1 MATKKKTPSKAQ
13 ETNLRHAWLAGLGLV
28 AIARRETLNAANE
41 ATARIAALKQQAGKL
56 ADEAQSN
63 VRDGIACAREQGEAR
78 VGQFSAD
85 VESRLAP
92 VLVKLG
98 LKPKPTA
105 KKRGRKPAKKAR
117 KTKKPARKAKKA
129 KKPAKKK
136 ARKPAQKKVKKARKP
151 AKKKAPAPAPEPM
164 APFMPP
170 AM

>member
-78 VGQFSAD
+78 VGQFSAE
-85 VESRLAP
+85 VEARLAP

-98 LKPKPTA
+98 LKPKP
-105 KKRGRKPAKKAR
+105 KSKRATRSRKPVGKTAAKRA
-117 KTKKPARKAKKA
+117 P
-129 KKPAKKK
+129 
-136 ARKPAQKKVKKARKP
+136 ARKPASKRGGRKANG
-151 AKKKAPAPAPEPM
+151 
-164 APFMPP
+164 
-170 AM
+170 

>member
-63 VRDGIACAREQGEAR
+63 VRDGIASARVQGEAK

-85 VESRLAP
+85 VEARLAP

-98 LKPKPTA
+98 LKPKA
-105 KKRGRKPAKKAR
+105 KRVVRSRKPA
-117 KTKKPARKAKKA
+117 TKQAAKRAPARKAVA
-129 KKPAKKK
+129 KRTV
-136 ARKPAQKKVKKARKP
+136 RKRQA
-151 AKKKAPAPAPEPM
+151 
-164 APFMPP
+164 
-170 AM
+170 